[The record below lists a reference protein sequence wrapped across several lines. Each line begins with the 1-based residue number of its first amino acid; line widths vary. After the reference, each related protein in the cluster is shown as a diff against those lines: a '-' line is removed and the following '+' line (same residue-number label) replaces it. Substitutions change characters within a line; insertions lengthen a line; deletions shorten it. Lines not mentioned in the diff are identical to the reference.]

1 VVQAVVKLEILQR
14 HQALL
19 EQEQL
24 VREITEV
31 LVVQVM
37 LAVEAA
43 AHLLLAVLRLVQ
55 QRELAAL
62 VQQTV

>member
-1 VVQAVVKLEILQR
+1 MVQAVVKLEILQR

-19 EQEQL
+19 EQEQS
-24 VREITEV
+24 VREIMEV

-55 QRELAAL
+55 QRVLAAL

>member
-14 HQALL
+14 HQVLQ
-19 EQEQL
+19 EQEQS
-24 VREITEV
+24 VREITAV

-55 QRELAAL
+55 QRVLAAL